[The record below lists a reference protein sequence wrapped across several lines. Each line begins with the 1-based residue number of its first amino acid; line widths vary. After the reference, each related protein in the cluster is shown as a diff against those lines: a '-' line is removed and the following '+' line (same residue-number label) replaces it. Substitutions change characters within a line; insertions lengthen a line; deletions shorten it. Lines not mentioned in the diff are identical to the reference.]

1 MKLDDRFK
9 PRLVTWSV
17 LYPFEVFV
25 EEEEHVG
32 MVALLPGL
40 EQVREVGRAPD
51 LVLEEVVGEGVQIA
65 LVAVEVHDAVVVV
78 VGHDD
83 VLGIAR
89 HVHHL
94 RASEFVRQ
102 APWTPSTATKKS
114 APSRLGSRLELRKE
128 SAVYRNG
135 KSSDEK
141 QLEAVFFWLED
152 NSPPIKSKRDR
163 RADRKCFQERRI
175 KKKKKRKKEKEE
187 RKGGR
192 GHFGLFQDV
201 RIEEVEGQVRLD
213 DARPAQ
219 VFDVAGRRH
228 LLADQQVDEAT
239 HRRLDQVPDAVV
251 FQRLQH
257 RRGERHAHPPIF
269 FKFFFLVFNFI
280 FFGSSTVQ
288 NQRPTVGVFLLFFSR
303 VWGRTTP
310 LITPADDPPP

>member
-141 QLEAVFFWLED
+141 QLEAVFFLA
-152 NSPPIKSKRDR
+152 R
-163 RADRKCFQERRI
+163 R
-175 KKKKKRKKEKEE
+175 
-187 RKGGR
+187 
-192 GHFGLFQDV
+192 
-201 RIEEVEGQVRLD
+201 
-213 DARPAQ
+213 
-219 VFDVAGRRH
+219 
-228 LLADQQVDEAT
+228 
-239 HRRLDQVPDAVV
+239 
-251 FQRLQH
+251 
-257 RRGERHAHPPIF
+257 
-269 FKFFFLVFNFI
+269 
-280 FFGSSTVQ
+280 
-288 NQRPTVGVFLLFFSR
+288 
-303 VWGRTTP
+303 
-310 LITPADDPPP
+310 

>member
-1 MKLDDRFK
+1 MANLATRSSW
-9 PRLVTWSV
+9 R
-17 LYPFEVFV
+17 PF
-25 EEEEHVG
+25 
-32 MVALLPGL
+32 
-40 EQVREVGRAPD
+40 
-51 LVLEEVVGEGVQIA
+51 
-65 LVAVEVHDAVVVV
+65 
-78 VGHDD
+78 
-83 VLGIAR
+83 
-89 HVHHL
+89 
-94 RASEFVRQ
+94 
-102 APWTPSTATKKS
+102 
-114 APSRLGSRLELRKE
+114 
-128 SAVYRNG
+128 
-135 KSSDEK
+135 
-141 QLEAVFFWLED
+141 FFWLED

-280 FFGSSTVQ
+280 FFWFVYGPKPTSDGRRLPPFFFQGLGSYDPLDYPRR
-288 NQRPTVGVFLLFFSR
+288 RPTAVMGIWKRGQPTIFGVGR
-303 VWGRTTP
+303 
-310 LITPADDPPP
+310 PP